1 MTGNLNLRIAVHA
14 HAAVLHLAERLGRH
28 LDELR
33 EEDDRGNNDVSMIMW
48 IVAVVVFAGDQ
59 LDSGGSPAVAFLE
72 DRFHHH
78 VAGSLPP
85 HSRHHVELF
94 DVADRFIGPDRG
106 AE

>member
-48 IVAVVVFAGDQ
+48 IVAVVVFAGAAIAAFKILGQ
-59 LDSGGSPAVAFLE
+59 GKLDGMTGL
-72 DRFHHH
+72 
-78 VAGSLPP
+78 
-85 HSRHHVELF
+85 
-94 DVADRFIGPDRG
+94 
-106 AE
+106 